1 MLYESVNNSKIKELK
16 KLNTKKYRDES
27 GLFLIEG
34 EHLIKEAYQSDNLIS
49 LIVLDGNDIDINID
63 KIIVNEKVMKYIS
76 NLECPPKV
84 IGICHKLTKSDIGSK
99 VLVLNNIQDPGNL
112 GTIIRSAVAFNFDT
126 ILLSKD
132 TVDLYNPKVIRAS
145 QGMIF
150 HLNINTCDVESKL
163 KELKE
168 NNYHIIGTD
177 VVQGKSIKEVAKS
190 KKICIIMGNE
200 GQGMSSNIKDIC
212 DDFIYIKMNNKC
224 ESLNVG
230 VAASIIMY
238 EMR

>member
-99 VLVLNNIQDPGNL
+99 VLVLDNIQDPGNL

>member
-99 VLVLNNIQDPGNL
+99 VLVLDNIQDPGNL

-190 KKICIIMGNE
+190 KKI
-200 GQGMSSNIKDIC
+200 
-212 DDFIYIKMNNKC
+212 
-224 ESLNVG
+224 L
-230 VAASIIMY
+230 
-238 EMR
+238 